1 VNDWFVLGREARSH
15 GLRDICN
22 TNGYRS
28 HAVLSALAVQA
39 HQQERF
45 ISLDIVTKL
54 ATLDYAP
61 MRIITRK
68 FLDEAKH
75 IHPKARAPLD
85 HWYRITLA
93 ALWDSFA
100 QCRQT
105 FGHADQVPVKS
116 KRTVT
121 VFNITND
128 FRLITA
134 IHYNRHEVFTMR
146 FMTHAEY
153 DKGVWKS
160 TL

>member
-1 VNDWFVLGREARSH
+1 MTVVGGTGRVYFLANFSQH
-15 GLRDICN
+15 
-22 TNGYRS
+22 S
-28 HAVLSALAVQA
+28 HALLPVRYFVPTIRAMS
-39 HQQERF
+39 
-45 ISLDIVTKL
+45 IDLDIVTNL
-54 ATLDYAP
+54 TTFCPAL
-61 MRIITRK
+61 MRIITRN
-68 FLDEAKH
+68 FLNEAKCT
-75 IHPKARAPLD
+75 HPKARAPLD

-105 FGHADQVPVKS
+105 FGHADQVQVKS

-134 IHYNRHEVFTMR
+134 IHYNRRTVYTMR

-153 DKGVWKS
+153 AKDAWKS